1 MQSAC
6 TIRCLLLISLV
17 AALAGCNTGT
27 KALDPATPAPQKSA
41 EKVQE
46 DSEQPSAQEADGGAK
61 IIREPSTVSRKG
73 NYIVVVVNG
82 QPITS
87 YDIQRRIKFRQLRRL
102 KANSDE
108 ATKELID
115 QEIRLQEA
123 VRRGTRASDGEVDKA
138 FANFAASNKSTP
150 SKIASDL
157 DRLGVGAKHFK
168 EFIRNQISWNRT
180 VGSKLRSETREQS
193 QGDALFKI
201 RKSGSQKPTTTEY
214 TLQQII
220 FVIPDA
226 KRKELLK
233 SRKVEAIAFAQR
245 FTGCNDSFEMAKGLR
260 DVAVKDLGRML
271 LPEIP
276 QGWAEDVQKSEVGK
290 AVGPRE
296 TDYGIELLAICNAK
310 QVDDDRAAQVVSQ
323 SNSFELLEEKGNAVS
338 DELLNELR
346 KSAVIV
352 YK

>member
-1 MQSAC
+1 M
-6 TIRCLLLISLV
+6 LIGLMAV
-17 AALAGCNTGT
+17 LAGCNAGT
-27 KALDPATPAPQKSA
+27 KALDPASSTSPKSGSNSQAVADPAQQDG
-41 EKVQE
+41 E
-46 DSEQPSAQEADGGAK
+46 QEATQDNNGGAK
-61 IIREPSTVSRKG
+61 ILREPSTVSRKG

-87 YDIQRRIKFRQLRRL
+87 YDIQRRGKFRTLRRL
-102 KANSDE
+102 KANKDE

-115 QEIRLQEA
+115 QTIKLQEA
-123 VRRGTRASDGEVDKA
+123 ANRGTRASDGEVDQA
-138 FANFAASNKSTP
+138 FANFAASNKSSP
-150 SKIASDL
+150 AKIAGDL
-157 DRLGVGAKHFK
+157 DRFGVGAKHFK
-168 EFIRNQISWNRT
+168 EFIRTQMSWNRT
-180 VGSKLRSETREQS
+180 IGSKLRAETRDKT
-193 QGDALFKI
+193 QGDALFQI

-220 FVIPDA
+220 FVIPAA

-233 SRKVEAIAFAQR
+233 ARKAEAIAFAQR
-245 FTGCNDSFEMAKGLR
+245 FTGCDASFEMAKGLR
-260 DVAVKDLGRML
+260 DVAVKDLGRMM

-276 QGWAEDVQKSEVGK
+276 QGWTEDVQKSEVGK
-290 AVGPRE
+290 AVGPKE
-296 TDYGIELLAICNAK
+296 SEFGIELLAICNAK

-323 SNSFELLEEKGNAVS
+323 SNSFGSLEEKSSTVS